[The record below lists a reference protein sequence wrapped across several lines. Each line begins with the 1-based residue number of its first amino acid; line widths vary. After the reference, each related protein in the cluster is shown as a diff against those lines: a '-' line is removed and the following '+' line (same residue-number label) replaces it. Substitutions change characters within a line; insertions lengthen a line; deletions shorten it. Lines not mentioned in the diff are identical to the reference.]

1 MTIEDVLSEVAG
13 ALSPLDKRVLTCVRD
28 RVSSFVRHLGRNSFF
43 GYGDSTLASIMLS
56 LVQSR
61 GVHLQAL
68 DAGDDKGTTLLDFG
82 DADSESKGR
91 EGGKVEEEGADMPT
105 RGLVFELRR
114 SVRHAN
120 AALLHLLTPE
130 ALVLHQRTIPKVCVC
145 VCVCVARTGARA
157 ST

>member
-1 MTIEDVLSEVAG
+1 MVARFEKYAITIEDVLSEVAG
-13 ALSPLDKRVLTCVRD
+13 TLAPLDRRVLTCVRD

-56 LVQSR
+56 LIQSR

-68 DAGDDKGTTLLDFG
+68 NASDEQGTSLLDFG
-82 DADSESKGR
+82 DMDVEGKGQEADEAKDGA
-91 EGGKVEEEGADMPT
+91 EERPT

-120 AALLHLLTPE
+120 AALLQLLTPE
-130 ALVLHQRTIPKVCVC
+130 AVVLHQRTIPKV
-145 VCVCVARTGARA
+145 
-157 ST
+157 